1 MFADQSKRRKEVVR
15 EAVFEKVLCSIFSTA
30 SAAAY
35 FTATF
40 FLTFV
45 DFLHNLW
52 SINSSVNPI
61 HCSIAS
67 AVNSYDKQ
75 WGQQKFQ

>member
-15 EAVFEKVLCSIFSTA
+15 EAVFEKVLCSIFSIA
-30 SAAAY
+30 AAAAAAY

-45 DFLHNLW
+45 DF
-52 SINSSVNPI
+52 
-61 HCSIAS
+61 
-67 AVNSYDKQ
+67 
-75 WGQQKFQ
+75 

>member
-52 SINSSVNPI
+52 SIL
-61 HCSIAS
+61 
-67 AVNSYDKQ
+67 
-75 WGQQKFQ
+75 